1 MMNVSFPTVSWTF
14 VLISILFAGIGLKPV
29 HAKRLPTTLADTSDT
44 AKKLAYFLQLA
55 DSIREAALIPGV
67 GMAIVYNNEIIF
79 TGGLGYRDL
88 AEKLPVTENT
98 LFSIGS
104 NTKAFTGVIAAQLV
118 DEGLLEWEK
127 PLINYIPELKLKEDY
142 ITRHV
147 SIADALNHSTG
158 LGRYDEVWKYK
169 NLSRDEILA
178 AVADL
183 DFVSSFR
190 TGFNYNNWMYV
201 VAGIA
206 EERVTG
212 QSWESLVEERILKP
226 LEMNDSFVY
235 QEEFINAPERALGYQ
250 EDGITIA
257 PPVDLSGIAPAGAI
271 SSTPK
276 DIANWLRMIVDYG
289 QHDGEAFLSETE
301 YNYMLRPHSKLSI
314 RNEDELWYYYTGL
327 GGWEKDGKRVVGADG
342 AIDGMNS
349 RTVMR
354 LDEGFGIFIMTNKVS
369 EYKRLIAEYAENIFM
384 DDNYARN
391 YEFESALYNLVDF
404 NAFQRILLSE
414 GQEQAL
420 AFYRGLDHNNFEGE
434 MNALGY
440 ALMREKMF
448 ELALFVLKLNTTEHP
463 QSANAFDSLGECY
476 YLMEQYE
483 LSLKNYQKSLQLDP
497 SNGNAKMMI
506 ERIEKR

>member
-1 MMNVSFPTVSWTF
+1 MFTSTSSNIVWTCAIF
-14 VLISILFAGIGLKPV
+14 CLLLGAINPPSILAQESSPAV
-29 HAKRLPTTLADTSDT
+29 ADSAET
-44 AKKLAYFLQLA
+44 AKKLAHFLQLA

-67 GMAIVYNNEIIF
+67 GIAIVYKNEVIF

-88 AEKLPVTENT
+88 AQKLPITAST

-118 DEGLLEWEK
+118 DEGLLEWET
-127 PLINYIPELKLKEDY
+127 PLIHYIPELKLKEDY
-142 ITRHV
+142 VTRHV
-147 SIADALNHSTG
+147 TIADALNHSTG
-158 LGRYDEVWKYK
+158 LGRHDDIWKYN
-169 NLSRDEILA
+169 NLSREEILA
-178 AVADL
+178 ALADL
-183 DFVSSFR
+183 DFSSSFR
-190 TGFNYNNWMYV
+190 NSFNYNNLMYV

-206 EERVTG
+206 QERVTA

-226 LEMNDSFVY
+226 LDMHNSFAY
-235 QEEFINAPERALGYQ
+235 QAEFINAPERALGYQ
-250 EDGITIA
+250 EDGVTIA
-257 PPVDLSGIAPAGAI
+257 PPVDLSGIAPAGSI

-276 DIANWLRMIVDYG
+276 DIANWLHVLVNNG
-289 QHDGEAFLSETE
+289 QHKGAAFLSESE

-314 RNEDELWYYYTGL
+314 RNGDELWFYYTGL

-384 DDNYARN
+384 EDNYERN
-391 YEFESALYNLVDF
+391 HEFENALYNLVDF
-404 NAFQRILLSE
+404 NAFQRILLEE
-414 GQEQAL
+414 GQDQAL
-420 AFYRGLDHNNFEGE
+420 AFYRTLAHKNFEGE

-440 ALMREKMF
+440 ALMRENMF
-448 ELALFVLKLNTTEHP
+448 ELALFVLELNTQEHP
-463 QSANAFDSLGECY
+463 QSSNAFDSLGECY
-476 YLMEQYE
+476 FLMEKYA
-483 LSLKNYQKSLQLDP
+483 LSLKNYRKSLELDR

-506 ERIEKR
+506 ERIEKP

>member
-1 MMNVSFPTVSWTF
+1 MKTSTSTKFVWACATF
-14 VLISILFAGIGLKPV
+14 CFLIGGIISQPAIAKENPAVLSDSTN
-29 HAKRLPTTLADTSDT
+29 TT
-44 AKKLAYFLQLA
+44 KKLNYFLQLA

-67 GMAIVYNNEIIF
+67 GMAIVYQNELIY

-88 AEKLPVTENT
+88 AKKLPVTENT

-118 DEGLLEWEK
+118 DEGLLDWET

-147 SIADALNHSTG
+147 TIADALNHSTG
-158 LGRYDEVWKYK
+158 LGRHDDIWKYK
-169 NLSRDEILA
+169 NLSRAEILA
-178 AVADL
+178 ALADL
-183 DFVSSFR
+183 DFSSSFR
-190 TGFNYNNWMYV
+190 NSFNYNNLMYV

-206 EERVTG
+206 QERVTG

-226 LEMNDSFVY
+226 LGMSSSYVY
-235 QEEFINAPERALGYQ
+235 QEAFINAPERALGYQ
-250 EDGITIA
+250 EDGLTVA
-257 PPVDLSGIAPAGAI
+257 PPVDLSGIGPAGSI

-276 DIANWLRMIVDYG
+276 DIANWLQMIVNYG
-289 QHDGEAFLSETE
+289 QHNGEAFLSESE

-327 GGWEKDGKRVVGADG
+327 GGWEKDSKRVVGADG

-349 RTVMR
+349 RTVMH

-384 DDNYARN
+384 EDNYERN
-391 YEFESALYNLVDF
+391 YGFENALYNLVDF
-404 NAFQRILLSE
+404 NAFQRILL
-414 GQEQAL
+414 EQGTEPAL
-420 AFYRGLDHNNFEGE
+420 AFYRGLEHTNFEAE
-434 MNALGY
+434 MNSLGY
-440 ALMREKMF
+440 ALMRESMF
-448 ELALFVLKLNTTEHP
+448 ELALFVLELNTTEHP
-463 QSANAFDSLGECY
+463 QSSNAFDSLGECY
-476 YLMEQYE
+476 FLMEQYE
-483 LSLKNYQKSLQLDP
+483 LALKNYRKSLELDS